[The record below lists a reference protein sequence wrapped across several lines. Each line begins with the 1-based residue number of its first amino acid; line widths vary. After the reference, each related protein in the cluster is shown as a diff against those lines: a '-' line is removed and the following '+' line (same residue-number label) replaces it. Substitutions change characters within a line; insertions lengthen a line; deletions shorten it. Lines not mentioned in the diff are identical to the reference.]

1 MTATTLFK
9 ALSDS
14 TRLRCLLLL
23 HRHQELCV
31 CDLTNALGLPQP
43 RVSHHL
49 GNLRQT
55 GLVQDR
61 RQGSWTY
68 YRLHP
73 DLPAWARTVIEATFE
88 GTSGEAPYAEDH
100 DRLAAQ
106 PCPSARCV

>member
-9 ALSDS
+9 ALSDR

-23 HRHQELCV
+23 YRHQELCV
-31 CDLTNALGLPQP
+31 CDLTDALDLPQP

-49 GNLRQT
+49 GNLRQA
-55 GLVQDR
+55 GLVRDR
-61 RQGSWTY
+61 RQGTWTY

-73 DLPAWARTVIEATFE
+73 DLPVWARTVIETTCE
-88 GTSGEAPYAEDH
+88 GISGEAPYAQDH

-106 PCPSARCV
+106 ASPSERCG